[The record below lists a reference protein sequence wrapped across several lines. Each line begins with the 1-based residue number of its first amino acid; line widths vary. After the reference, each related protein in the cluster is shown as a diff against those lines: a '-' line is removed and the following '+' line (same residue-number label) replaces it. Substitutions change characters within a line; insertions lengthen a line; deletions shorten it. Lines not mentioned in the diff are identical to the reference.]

1 NERLVNARIPVDGDV
16 PIFKNLE
23 TEENVWQI
31 LIEGS
36 EEIKGILLIYVDDL
50 LFLSETKMTEAVY
63 KWLTEEWKC
72 SSLQWMAEEYLRFL
86 GVELRLMGN
95 GIHVSQA
102 GYIRDLLRQ
111 HGVPKKPGTRAREWL
126 QDEDSHMEV
135 KPAEE
140 AVIRLAQKATG
151 EILWLSTKSR
161 PELSH
166 PVACMA
172 SRATR
177 NPAKVLEI
185 AKRVMNYL
193 SKTVEYGLHYV
204 KDEEETLLTVYSD
217 ASYAPGGGRSFGCI
231 MAQVAGM
238 PVCWKAAKQPIVT
251 LSDAEAELYEAVS
264 SVQLVLGV
272 EAMLN
277 ESGER
282 PVIHL
287 KIDNARFAAQR
298 LMISHVPGDLH
309 KADLGT
315 KGFDVPK
322 FKSLRGLL
330 RIIPFEI
337 VEVTEIAMKTA
348 KKLSNESLLM
358 FIMVCY
364 TIVQGARVSVNED
377 LQLDGW
383 LEFYV
388 VVGLG
393 IVAYVAIWEM
403 VKKIADMGKWWWMSW
418 QRKQRRLERLRTK
431 AEAAVNEERRRF
443 KDLTAHFV
451 PLLTDA
457 PCFLVMISMAPATS
471 DDMHR
476 GASAPFAA
484 AAAMTQP
491 NEALLQELGNG
502 IGASAPFAA
511 AAAMTQ
517 PREPAD
523 FFQQPPAAFSQP
535 SASAP
540 FAAAAA
546 MTQPSEPADPF
557 REPPVAASQPSS
569 FAALIR
575 LRNLLVVGCGALGLP
590 MGLSPMRRRQ
600 RTVRG
605 CCGHDPAKRSLAAL
619 AKDTA

>member
-1 NERLVNARIPVDGDV
+1 MFPFSRSD
-16 PIFKNLE
+16 
-23 TEENVWQI
+23 
-31 LIEGS
+31 
-36 EEIKGILLIYVDDL
+36 EIKGILLIYVDDL
-50 LFLSETKMTEAVY
+50 LLLSETKMTEAVY

-111 HGVPKKPGTRAREWL
+111 HGVPEKPGSLTVPCAREWL
-126 QDEDSHMEV
+126 QDEESHMEV

-140 AVIRLAQKATG
+140 AVIRLAQQATG

-238 PVCWKAAKQPIVT
+238 PVCWKAAKQPIAT
-251 LSDAEAELYEAVS
+251 LSDAEAEMYKAVS
-264 SVQLVLGV
+264 SVQLGLDV

-282 PVIHL
+282 PVIRL
-287 KIDNARFAAQR
+287 KIDNAAVQGLASEAPGSWKTRHLRLCARFLCQEVAAQR
-298 LMISHVPGDLH
+298 LTISHVPGDLH

-348 KKLSNESLLM
+348 KKRSNESLLM

-364 TIVQGARVSVNED
+364 MIVQGARVSVNED
-377 LQLDGW
+377 LQLDGS
-383 LEFYV
+383 LELYV

-393 IVAYVAIWEM
+393 IVACVAIWEM
-403 VKKIADMGKWWWMSW
+403 VKKIADMGKSWWMSW

-431 AEAAVNEERRRF
+431 AEAAVNEELRRRLHHETSAPRTTSATTSRPF
-443 KDLTAHFV
+443 SHFHFHTQSDLAIMQ
-451 PLLTDA
+451 LTSV
-457 PCFLVMISMAPATS
+457 CYVC
-471 DDMHR
+471 
-476 GASAPFAA
+476 ASAPFAA

-502 IGASAPFAA
+502 IGSDTPCSYDRQFA
-511 AAAMTQ
+511 TGK
-517 PREPAD
+517 EPAD
-523 FFQQPPAAFSQP
+523 PFREPPVAASQP

-546 MTQPSEPADPF
+546 MTQPRVSIG
-557 REPPVAASQPSS
+557 R
-569 FAALIR
+569 I
-575 LRNLLVVGCGALGLP
+575 
-590 MGLSPMRRRQ
+590 LS
-600 RTVRG
+600 
-605 CCGHDPAKRSLAAL
+605 CL
-619 AKDTA
+619 

>member
-1 NERLVNARIPVDGDV
+1 MNARIPVDGDV

-287 KIDNARFAAQR
+287 KIDNATAQG
-298 LMISHVPGDLH
+298 LASEAPG
-309 KADLGT
+309 
-315 KGFDVPK
+315 
-322 FKSLRGLL
+322 S
-330 RIIPFEI
+330 
-337 VEVTEIAMKTA
+337 
-348 KKLSNESLLM
+348 
-358 FIMVCY
+358 
-364 TIVQGARVSVNED
+364 
-377 LQLDGW
+377 
-383 LEFYV
+383 
-388 VVGLG
+388 
-393 IVAYVAIWEM
+393 
-403 VKKIADMGKWWWMSW
+403 
-418 QRKQRRLERLRTK
+418 
-431 AEAAVNEERRRF
+431 
-443 KDLTAHFV
+443 
-451 PLLTDA
+451 
-457 PCFLVMISMAPATS
+457 
-471 DDMHR
+471 
-476 GASAPFAA
+476 
-484 AAAMTQP
+484 
-491 NEALLQELGNG
+491 
-502 IGASAPFAA
+502 
-511 AAAMTQ
+511 
-517 PREPAD
+517 
-523 FFQQPPAAFSQP
+523 
-535 SASAP
+535 
-540 FAAAAA
+540 
-546 MTQPSEPADPF
+546 
-557 REPPVAASQPSS
+557 
-569 FAALIR
+569 
-575 LRNLLVVGCGALGLP
+575 
-590 MGLSPMRRRQ
+590 
-600 RTVRG
+600 
-605 CCGHDPAKRSLAAL
+605 
-619 AKDTA
+619 